1 MEGSPLLSP
10 SFLVLIHNVFPTS
23 TNQFDVYST
32 RVHLNDAFNTIPG
45 VRDFFLRVF
54 TFHLHEE
61 VKRKVSP
68 DWLFQLFVWMKCI
81 IITILLSLVNDIQ
94 LPAAYNRVYTERVT
108 LHCMY
113 FQSKEWE
120 NVGEVI
126 DVHAVFGDD
135 RCWKGGSNS
144 CQTQETREQSQE
156 SLKKQMEE
164 KDLLREEKTEL
175 GGSVEF
181 VTQQVCENESNSSC
195 KQFILISLII
205 SGFKISSTQ
214 KGLWDSFILSRP

>member
-1 MEGSPLLSP
+1 
-10 SFLVLIHNVFPTS
+10 
-23 TNQFDVYST
+23 
-32 RVHLNDAFNTIPG
+32 
-45 VRDFFLRVF
+45 
-54 TFHLHEE
+54 
-61 VKRKVSP
+61 
-68 DWLFQLFVWMKCI
+68 
-81 IITILLSLVNDIQ
+81 
-94 LPAAYNRVYTERVT
+94 
-108 LHCMY
+108 MY

-195 KQFILISLII
+195 KQFTLISLII
-205 SGFKISSTQ
+205 SGFENSSTE
-214 KGLWDSFILSRP
+214 KGPWDSFILSRA